1 MNYQTR
7 LFSSALALALLTAC
21 GGKTVIVSADRVDVH
36 SYGNPQQ
43 VKVQHV
49 DLDLN
54 VDFER
59 RVLAGYALLKVQRT
73 DSSAPLIVDTRD
85 LKIAKVESADTDKG
99 PYVAAKFTVGAVDKI
114 LGAPLTIEIPSD
126 HTLVKITYET
136 SPGAKALQW
145 LTPEQT
151 AGKKHPYLF
160 TQSQAINARSWI
172 PLQDSPGVRV
182 TYRARIRTPKDLIAL
197 MSARRDFRLAKR
209 DEPPTGDYTFRSPYA
224 IPSYLIAL
232 AVGNLDSRDVSTRSS
247 VWAEPEGVEKAA
259 KEFEDTE
266 RMILAAE
273 AVYGPYEWLR
283 YDILV
288 LPPSFPFGGM
298 ENPTLTFATPT
309 VIAGDKSLV
318 SLVAHE
324 LAHSWSGNLVTNA
337 TWADFW
343 LNEGFTTYVER
354 RIIERVYGPE
364 RARMEAVLGREALE
378 EAIKTLPENDQILH
392 QALKGRDPD
401 DGVTDV
407 AYEKGALFLTHIEQ
421 VVGRGNFDA
430 LLFTWFKEHA
440 FQSATTKQF
449 EVFLNERLLS
459 RDPKFAGQVPVRE
472 WLYEPGIPPSAPK
485 LTSDAFVAVDEVA
498 AAWAKGDAP
507 QTKVKTAGWS
517 TQQWL
522 RLLTK
527 LPETLPA
534 TRLASLDRTF
544 GFTKSGNA
552 EITTE
557 WLKTA
562 IRNEYHPADKRAEEY
577 MIAVGRRKLVRPLY
591 AELLKT
597 DAGKQRAA
605 AIYAKAR
612 PGYHPILTTTVDD
625 MFAKAGVK

>member
-1 MNYQTR
+1 M
-7 LFSSALALALLTAC
+7 TAP
-21 GGKTVIVSADRVDVH
+21 ADRVDIH
-36 SYGNPQQ
+36 SYGNPHQ
-43 VKVQHV
+43 VRVKHV

-59 RVLAGYALLKVQRT
+59 RVIGGSATLRVDRVDT
-73 DSSAPLIVDTRD
+73 SAPLIVDTRD
-85 LKIAKVESADTDKG
+85 LKIEKVEAAEKEKG
-99 PYVAAKFTVGAVDKI
+99 PFEAAKFTLGASDKI
-114 LGAPLTIEIPSD
+114 LGAPLTVELPRSAAF
-126 HTLVKITYET
+126 VKITYET
-136 SPGAKALQW
+136 SPDARALQW

-182 TYRARIRTPKDLIAL
+182 TYRAHIRTPKDLIAL
-197 MSARRDFRLAKR
+197 MSARRDFRLVKR
-209 DEPPTGDYTFRSPYA
+209 DEPPTGDYTFRDPYE
-224 IPSYLIAL
+224 IPTYLIAL
-232 AVGNLDSRDVSTRSS
+232 AVGYLDSRDVSTRTS
-247 VWAEPEGVEKAA
+247 VWAEPEVVQAA
-259 KEFEDTE
+259 ADEFADTE
-266 RMILAAE
+266 RMIVAAE
-273 AVYGPYEWLR
+273 GIYGPYEWLR
-283 YDILV
+283 YDLLV

-298 ENPTLTFATPT
+298 ENPTITFATPT

-318 SLVAHE
+318 NLVAHE

-364 RARMEAVLGREALE
+364 RARMEAALGREALE
-378 EAIKTLPENDQILH
+378 EAIKTLPPDDQILH
-392 QALKGRDPD
+392 IALKGRDPD
-401 DGVTDV
+401 DAVSDI

-421 VVGRGNFDA
+421 VVGRANFDA
-430 LLFTWFKEHA
+430 LLYTWFHENA
-440 FQSATTKQF
+440 FKSATTKQF
-449 EVFLNERLLS
+449 EIFLNERLLS

-472 WLYEPGIPPSAPK
+472 WLYEPGIPASAPK
-485 LTSDAFVAVDEVA
+485 ITSDAFVPVDQVA
-498 AAWAKGDAP
+498 ALWAKADAP
-507 QTKVKTAGWS
+507 QSKPRTKDWN

-522 RLLTK
+522 RFITHLPEK
-527 LPETLPA
+527 LPA
-534 TRLASLDRTF
+534 SRLAALDATF

-562 IRNEYHPADKRAEEY
+562 IRNDYHAADKRMEDY
-577 MIAVGRRKLVRPLY
+577 MLSVGRRKLVKPLY

-597 DAGKQRAA
+597 DAGKKRAT

-612 PGYHPILTTTVDD
+612 PGYHPILTNTVDE
-625 MFAKAGVK
+625 MFTKAGVSFNK